1 MTTARAHPFNDFR
14 YPPGVVDAAT
24 ADLRG
29 SIAESGVAR
38 LTADGQELGFVFSA
52 EAFECLQGLL
62 DDLEIQSA
70 IAAADWDEA
79 NGLLIPHEQ
88 VVADLARLFPGED

>member
-1 MTTARAHPFNDFR
+1 MSTAPAHPFNDFR
-14 YPPGVVDAAT
+14 YPRSAVDAT
-24 ADLRG
+24 ASDLRG
-29 SIAESGVAR
+29 RIAEAGVAR

-62 DDLEIQSA
+62 EDLEIQSA
-70 IAAADWDEA
+70 IAAADRDEA

-88 VVADLARLFPGED
+88 VVADLARLFPGEA